1 MSRAAWES
9 IYGRLGYLQALQS
22 RAYRQIYGVPGRI
35 GADRMERRL
44 GQEAV
49 KATRLWESGQISK
62 QEALRRQKRAY
73 DIIGMLQEIGGD
85 KRRGGTESDFYKIAQ
100 EIKDLTRF
108 VQPGRNQRDISEYT
122 GPLYNPDQLKQM
134 HSFSSRYR
142 PGAER
147 VDPNERGYA
156 PLTTPWSQL
165 NDDQKEWRKQRN
177 LRTTA
182 LYDRAIEGLFDER
195 GGRYTRTFDF
205 GPFKLSPSAY
215 GNRLFTKPVGPPT
228 STTGSALNSGTK
240 KAVQSIQKTQQ
251 SAQPTQQ
258 AASTKIEDKT
268 EPQSGST
275 AITGSP
281 LERLKK
287 IMAKESTNQPV
298 NKPEDTYKQTTFN
311 AQQARERRRD
321 PFTGG
326 REAF

>member
-1 MSRAAWES
+1 
-9 IYGRLGYLQALQS
+9 
-22 RAYRQIYGVPGRI
+22 
-35 GADRMERRL
+35 MERRL
-44 GQEAV
+44 EQEAV
-49 KATRLWESGQISK
+49 KASRLFQSGQISRE
-62 QEALRRQKRAY
+62 EALRRQKRAY

-85 KRRGGTESDFYKIAQ
+85 SRRGGTESDFYKIAQ

-108 VQPGRNQRDISEYT
+108 VQPGKDQRDISEYT
-122 GPLYNPDQLKQM
+122 GPLYNPDQLRQM
-134 HSFSSRYR
+134 AAFDNRHRL
-142 PGAER
+142 GAER
-147 VDPNERGYA
+147 MDPNERGYA
-156 PLTTPWSQL
+156 PLTT
-165 NDDQKEWRKQRN
+165 
-177 LRTTA
+177 

-195 GGRYTRTFDF
+195 DGRYTRTFDF
-205 GPFKLSPSAY
+205 GPLKLSPSAY

-228 STTGSALNSGTK
+228 SNTGSVLNSGTK

-251 SAQPTQQ
+251 STQPTQQ

-268 EPQSGST
+268 KPESGST
-275 AITGSP
+275 AIAGPP

>member
-1 MSRAAWES
+1 MPQDVWES
-9 IYGRLGYLQALQS
+9 IYGRLGYLKALQS

-35 GADRMERRL
+35 GAGQMERRL
-44 GQEAV
+44 EQEAV
-49 KATRLWESGQISK
+49 KASRLFQSGQISRE
-62 QEALRRQKRAY
+62 EALRRQKRAY

-85 KRRGGTESDFYKIAQ
+85 SRRGGTESDFYKIAQ

-108 VQPGRNQRDISEYT
+108 VQPGKDQRDISEYT
-122 GPLYNPDQLKQM
+122 GPLYNPDQLRQM
-134 HSFSSRYR
+134 AAFDNRHRL
-142 PGAER
+142 GAER
-147 VDPNERGYA
+147 MDPNERGYA
-156 PLTTPWSQL
+156 PLTT
-165 NDDQKEWRKQRN
+165 
-177 LRTTA
+177 

-195 GGRYTRTFDF
+195 DGRYTRTFDF
-205 GPFKLSPSAY
+205 GPLKLSPSAY

-228 STTGSALNSGTK
+228 SNTGSVLNSGTK

-251 SAQPTQQ
+251 STQPTQQ

-268 EPQSGST
+268 KPESGST
-275 AITGSP
+275 AIAGPP

>member
-1 MSRAAWES
+1 MSQAVWES

-44 GQEAV
+44 GQEAAN
-49 KATRLWESGQISK
+49 ATRLWESGQISK

-85 KRRGGTESDFYKIAQ
+85 KNRGGTESDFYKIAQ

-108 VQPGRNQRDISEYT
+108 VQPGKNQRNISEYA

-134 HSFSSRYR
+134 GAFSRR
-142 PGAER
+142 HRLGAER
-147 VDPNERGYA
+147 MDPNERGYA

-195 GGRYTRTFDF
+195 DGRYTRTFDF

-240 KAVQSIQKTQQ
+240 KALEGIK
-251 SAQPTQQ
+251 
-258 AASTKIEDKT
+258 KIEQTAPAKMEDKT
-268 EPQSGST
+268 EPESGST

-298 NKPEDTYKQTTFN
+298 NKPEDTYKQTTFH
-311 AQQARERRRD
+311 AQQAREKRRD

-326 REAF
+326 RETF